1 MFQANNSN
9 KYQIYKLSLLDANS
23 NKTESCQR
31 EVYLFYQY
39 FTFIIRTLNYMLED
53 SYFFFLFLV
62 FCQRMLLTIDTKC
75 KIKCLHY
82 RLNSK

>member
-9 KYQIYKLSLLDANS
+9 KYQIYKLSLLDANN

-53 SYFFFLFLV
+53 SYFFSLFSILSENV
-62 FCQRMLLTIDTKC
+62 VDYRHQMQNKMSSLS
-75 KIKCLHY
+75 IK
-82 RLNSK
+82 

>member
-53 SYFFFLFLV
+53 SYFFSLFSILSENV
-62 FCQRMLLTIDTKC
+62 VDYRHQMQNKMSSLS
-75 KIKCLHY
+75 IK
-82 RLNSK
+82 